1 MSVISEVKQR
11 LDIVELV
18 SEYTAL
24 QKAGRNFKALCP
36 FHSEKKPSF
45 FVFPDQQTWHCFGA
59 CSAGGD
65 IFSFVMKKEGIDFGE
80 ALRLLAR
87 RAGVVLSEPAAADK
101 AREEKTTRLF
111 LINELAAEYYH
122 HLLLK
127 TTAGKKAR
135 SYLDRRKITPE
146 TIEQFRLGFSPDD
159 WEAVKNLLVNKGY
172 KLKELAEVGLII
184 EKEGG
189 GSYDRFRSRL
199 MFPIADAAGR
209 TIGFGARALDDS
221 EPKYINSPQTPIFD
235 KGSSFYGIAQA
246 KDIIRKE
253 NSAIIVEGYM
263 DVLIAH
269 QCGWQNVIASMGT
282 SLTEKQVNILKKL
295 TRNITLALDADVA
308 GEEATRRDGE
318 ALASLDVAVRSL
330 DKGGKLI
337 PAPLWL
343 MSGLI
348 ESENILDAEIK
359 VIPLPRGKDPD
370 EVMLETPELWQG
382 SVAQA
387 VPILEFALGAV
398 ASKVDVNKA
407 ENKSLVIQQLL
418 PLLSGVKSPMR
429 QAQYVREVAR
439 TLKLDET
446 DLRGEL
452 KAEARKAR
460 TTRGRQM
467 IEAKRPRFSRQLVSS
482 PVEEHCLAL
491 LFHYPELQEA
501 AAELLPEH
509 FVGTENRELFTRWQ
523 QCQGVSELGEKLDTN
538 LLEHLNYLLD
548 KTFPPAAQKEDRQ
561 RELTHCILRLQERHS
576 RSLEAEKEI
585 ILNLEREKQGVDGE
599 LAKLEE
605 QGIDSSRQIREIFI
619 KQAKSGRPSASKKGD

>member
-101 AREEKTTRLF
+101 AKEEKRERLF
-111 LINELAAEYYH
+111 QINELAAEYYH

-235 KGSSFYGIAQA
+235 KGSSFYGIDKARE
-246 KDIIRKE
+246 IIRKE
-253 NSAIIVEGYM
+253 NLAIIVEGYM
-263 DVLIAH
+263 DVLTAH
-269 QCGWQNVIASMGT
+269 QCGWQNVIAPMGT
-282 SLTEKQVNILKKL
+282 SLTEKQVNVLKKL

-318 ALASLDVAVRSL
+318 ALSSLNVAVRTL

-348 ESENILDAEIK
+348 ENENILDAEIK

-370 EVMLETPELWQG
+370 EVMLETLELWRS

-387 VPILEFALGAV
+387 VPMLEFVLEAV
-398 ASKVDVNKA
+398 ARRVDVNKA
-407 ENKSLVIQQLL
+407 ENKSLVIQRLL
-418 PLLSGVKSPMR
+418 PLLSEVKSPIR
-429 QAQYVREVAR
+429 QAQYVGKVAR
-439 TLKLDET
+439 ALKLNET

-452 KAEARKAR
+452 KAEARKSR
-460 TTRGRQM
+460 TTKGRQL
-467 IEAKRPRFSRQLVSS
+467 IEAKRPRVSRQLVSS

-491 LFHYPELQEA
+491 LFRYPELREA
-501 AAELLPEH
+501 ARELLPEH

-523 QCQGVSELGEKLDTN
+523 QCPDVSELRGELDTN
-538 LLEHLNYLLD
+538 LLEHLNYLVNR
-548 KTFPPAAQKEDRQ
+548 TFPLVAQKEDRR

-576 RSLEAEKEI
+576 RNLEAEKEI
-585 ILNLEREKQGVDGE
+585 ILSLEREKQGVAGE
-599 LAKLEE
+599 VAKLEE

-619 KQAKSGRPSASKKGD
+619 KQSKSGKPSANGKGD

>member
-1 MSVISEVKQR
+1 MSVINEVKQR
-11 LDIVELV
+11 IDIVEVV
-18 SEYTAL
+18 SEHATL

-36 FHSEKKPSF
+36 FHSEKTPSF

-59 CSAGGD
+59 CGTGGD
-65 IFSFVMKKEGIDFGE
+65 VFSFVMKKEGTDFKE

-87 RAGVVLSEPAAADK
+87 RAGVVLSEPTEADK
-101 AREEKTTRLF
+101 AREKETEKLF
-111 LINELAAEYYH
+111 RINEMAAEYYH

-135 SYLDRRKITPE
+135 AYLKRRKFTAE
-146 TIEQFRLGFSPDD
+146 TIEKFRLGFSPDD
-159 WEAVKNLLVNKGY
+159 WEAVKNLMVNKGY
-172 KLKELAEVGLII
+172 EPKELVKVGLII
-184 EKEGG
+184 EKEDK
-189 GSYDRFRSRL
+189 GSYDRFRNRL
-199 MFPIADAAGR
+199 MFPITDITGR

-235 KGSSFYGIAQA
+235 KGSNFYGIDKA
-246 KDIIRKE
+246 KDIIKKE
-253 NSAIIVEGYM
+253 NLAIIVEGYM
-263 DVLIAH
+263 DVLTAH

-282 SLTEKQVNILKKL
+282 ALTGKQVNILKRL
-295 TRNITLALDADVA
+295 TKNITLALDADAA

-318 ALASLDVAVRSL
+318 VLANLDVSVRSL
-330 DKGGKLI
+330 DKDGRVI

-359 VIPLPRGKDPD
+359 VIPLPSGKDPD
-370 EVMLETPELWQG
+370 EVMIETPELWQSG
-382 SVAQA
+382 VAQA
-387 VPILEFALGAV
+387 VPMLEFALDAV

-407 ENKSLVIQQLL
+407 ENKSLVIQRLL
-418 PLLSGVKSPMR
+418 PLLSEVKNPIR

-460 TTRGRQM
+460 TTRGRQL
-467 IEAKRPRFSRQLVSS
+467 IEAKRPRFSRQLVSN

-491 LFHYPELQEA
+491 LFQYPELREA
-501 AAELLPEH
+501 AQELLPEH

-523 QCQGVSELGEKLDTN
+523 QCHSISELREKLDTN

-548 KTFPPAAQKEDRQ
+548 KIFPPAAQEGDRQ
-561 RELTHCILRLQERHS
+561 RELVHCTLRLQEKHS
-576 RSLEAEKEI
+576 RSLEVEKEV
-585 ILNLEREKQGVDGE
+585 ILSLEREKQGVTAE

-605 QGIDSSRQIREIFI
+605 QGIDSSQRIREIFI
-619 KQAKSGRPSASKKGD
+619 KQSKSRNSSADGTGD